1 MSAGAP
7 HGIINSGYRAIDS
20 LSVEKGYRHWH
31 TTLRSNDTAL
41 EAGLGFTCK
50 MKTDV
55 PFLGREA
62 TAKQKQEGIRKKIAC
77 FTIDDHV
84 PLLGL
89 EAIRRNGELVGFLRQ
104 GEYGFHIKKSIG
116 YGYVKHPEG
125 SKVTNKFLE
134 EGEYTVER
142 MGEVYPAQVHIKSP
156 FDPGNKRVQGIY
168 EEGLELNRER
178 AN

>member
-1 MSAGAP
+1 MIDENVKGGEMEGAECV
-7 HGIINSGYRAIDS
+7 IFCS
-20 LSVEKGYRHWH
+20 LFVIFFIHSCNCPQCTSLTRLCSFSYPIVHF
-31 TTLRSNDTAL
+31 S
-41 EAGLGFTCK
+41 
-50 MKTDV
+50 
-55 PFLGREA
+55 
-62 TAKQKQEGIRKKIAC
+62 
-77 FTIDDHV
+77 HV

-142 MGEVYPAQVHIKSP
+142 MGEVYQAQVHIKSP